1 MSDPKETIQ
10 QKYILCKVEKI
21 IYRDEKTDRTIMAVI
36 QNDGKYTRLLG
47 KTNKADVGG
56 VLKATGSWSKDE
68 KYGWQFNAEFIQVV
82 SADPLTDESEYR
94 ICNVKSVKVI
104 KEETGFSIVS
114 AEDVDAN
121 RIKLSGRLAKMR
133 QGATIGVYGNW
144 KHDDKYGDELQ
155 VSTWEYTTS
164 NEDNALKLAA
174 EFISGTGDWSV
185 SYGKASSRP

>member
-21 IYRDEKTDRTIMAVI
+21 IYRDENTDRTIMAVI

-56 VLKATGSWSKDE
+56 VLKATGSWSKVE
-68 KYGWQFNAEFIQVV
+68 KFGWQFNAEFIQVV